1 MNNYHQNIMKQ
12 RALRSQD
19 GLSILEHQDSVPT
32 KSKSRKVPLPSNS
45 NDPEINN
52 IDMATE
58 CIQASLSWNQNG
70 SIRALLDTSKNI
82 PIVFITAINRFNQSF
97 YLSISYQTFLD
108 RTIGESKSREEEE
121 QEQEP
126 DIDID
131 RQFLLRTTQIAD
143 HIVSPIDMSGNN
155 KLLWLDTQQEIEH
168 YNERRRV
175 RAAIR
180 IQAVTRGNF
189 GRMRINAVIFRN
201 SSIAIQKQWL
211 EERAFVRSLRDL
223 SMLSEDFNRINAT
236 MNGSTSATKIQAR
249 VRTHQQRHLIEYK
262 KQRKLVLP
270 KIEKNKN
277 VR

>member
-1 MNNYHQNIMKQ
+1 MKQ

-58 CIQASLSWNQNG
+58 CIQASLSWAQNG
-70 SIRALLDTSKNI
+70 SIRALLDTSKNT

-97 YLSISYQTFLD
+97 HLSISYQTFLD

-121 QEQEP
+121 QEEEP

-189 GRMRINAVIFRN
+189 GRLRINAVIFRN

-270 KIEKNKN
+270 KIEKNKCK
-277 VR
+277 VK

>member
-1 MNNYHQNIMKQ
+1 
-12 RALRSQD
+12 
-19 GLSILEHQDSVPT
+19 
-32 KSKSRKVPLPSNS
+32 
-45 NDPEINN
+45 
-52 IDMATE
+52 
-58 CIQASLSWNQNG
+58 
-70 SIRALLDTSKNI
+70 
-82 PIVFITAINRFNQSF
+82 
-97 YLSISYQTFLD
+97 
-108 RTIGESKSREEEE
+108 
-121 QEQEP
+121 
-126 DIDID
+126 
-131 RQFLLRTTQIAD
+131 
-143 HIVSPIDMSGNN
+143 MSGNN
-155 KLLWLDTQQEIEH
+155 KLLWLYTQQEIEH